1 MTKTATNTPRLQR
14 QDAQRNR
21 ERILEAATRAFTVS
35 GLDTSLEAVAHAAG
49 VGIGTLYRHFPS
61 REALVLTAY
70 RHEVDQLCARADE
83 VLLALPPDQ
92 ALRVWTGDLAAY
104 VVTKRGMAPVLKAIL
119 QPGDPYFA
127 EVRTHIYAALERLL
141 VAASQAGSIRAD
153 FDVSDVM
160 QAMNGIW
167 LTTSQPEQHPQTE
180 RLLNLLMDGL
190 RYGNSS
196 NDR

>member
-1 MTKTATNTPRLQR
+1 MTKTGTNAPRPRR

-21 ERILEAATRAFTVS
+21 ERILEAAKRAFTLS

-61 REALVLTAY
+61 REALVLEAY
-70 RHEVDQLCARADE
+70 RHEVDQLCASADK
-83 VLLALPPDQ
+83 VLHALPPDQ
-92 ALRVWTGDLAAY
+92 ALRVWTSDLTAY
-104 VVTKRGMAPVLKAIL
+104 VATKRGMAPVLHAIL
-119 QPGDPYFA
+119 QPGDAYFSD
-127 EVRTHIYAALERLL
+127 VRAHIYSALERLL
-141 VAASQAGSIRAD
+141 TASAATGSIRAD

-167 LTTSQPEQHPQTE
+167 LATSQPEQHPQAG

-196 NDR
+196 